1 MDRTNKLAEIVNVW
15 TPFVFKMRD
24 RMLLKKNLKKQRW
37 RETNLPWLV
46 EHLKKQVQQLEWSV
60 YDARHPRVVAKNAAD
75 AANVAMMVA
84 DRYKEGAV

>member
-1 MDRTNKLAEIVNVW
+1 MDNTEKVTEIWNVW

-24 RMLLKKNLKKQRW
+24 RLTLKKNLKKQRW
-37 RETNLPWLV
+37 RETNLPWLLTHLQHQINQLNQAV
-46 EHLKKQVQQLEWSV
+46 YCGHNKSVVLKK
-60 YDARHPRVVAKNAAD
+60 AAD